1 MCIKTLRMIWHRM
14 LRGFVIL
21 VSCPEG
27 GSLRFGKTIQGLVFF
42 LASHIPLA

>member
-1 MCIKTLRMIWHRM
+1 MCIKILRMIWHRM
-14 LRGFVIL
+14 QRGFVIL

-27 GSLRFGKTIQGLVFF
+27 GAVHFGKTIQGLVVF